1 MPQDA
6 APQPLLSRRLIFV
19 TGKGGV
25 GKTTVALT
33 LGLAGARGGKRTIV
47 ADLGGEG
54 DLHERELAPGLFRIS
69 VDPQSA
75 MEEYLSVKVPG
86 AAAAALRQ
94 SRLFQTFAM
103 ATPGMRELLCM
114 GKLWEL
120 AQFERRTEGANVYD
134 LVIVDAPASGHG
146 TALLRTP
153 RTFAEISR
161 VGPIAHQARTIAD
174 TLADRSFTAVVAV
187 CTAEEMPVNETLELS
202 DALAAA
208 ADPLALDA
216 VILNAR
222 YPDRFSAADAS
233 ALASA
238 ATRAEAVAGARA
250 TVADARATVAGAR
263 ATVAGAR
270 AALEVALSEHR
281 RAGLQALQ
289 EQRLRAQF
297 GERLRVLPYLFE
309 PSIGLPQLGL
319 LAQEL
324 RA

>member
-1 MPQDA
+1 MET
-6 APQPLLSRRLIFV
+6 PLLSRRLIFV

-25 GKTTVALT
+25 GKTTVALA
-33 LGLAGARGGKRTIV
+33 LGLLASQAGKRTIV

-54 DLHERELAPGLFRIS
+54 DLREHAVAPGLHRIS

-86 AAAAALRQ
+86 PAGALLRQ

-120 AQFERRTEGANVYD
+120 AQFERRTPDAGAYD

-146 TALLRTP
+146 SALLRTP
-153 RTFAEISR
+153 RTFAEIAH
-161 VGPIAHQARTIAD
+161 VGPIARQARAIADTIAD
-174 TLADRSFTAVVAV
+174 PSFTAAVAV
-187 CTAEEMPVNETLELS
+187 SIAEEMPVNETLELR

-208 ADPLALDA
+208 PDPVELYA

-222 YPDRFSAADAS
+222 YPDRFSDADAGEIAALKHAAGAPAGAGTALDV
-233 ALASA
+233 ALA
-238 ATRAEAVAGARA
+238 
-250 TVADARATVAGAR
+250 
-263 ATVAGAR
+263 
-270 AALEVALSEHR
+270 EHR
-281 RAGLQALQ
+281 RAVSQAAQ
-289 EQRLRAQF
+289 EQRLRSEF

-309 PSIGLPQLGL
+309 PSIELPQLERLARGL
-319 LAQEL
+319 AI
-324 RA
+324 